1 VVSARGPELDRSSY
15 WSKSDEGCKL
25 TEEEEEEEEEVV
37 VVEEDLFN
45 RLTVVPGISLEE
57 GFITT

>member
-1 VVSARGPELDRSSY
+1 MVSARGPELDRSSY

-25 TEEEEEEEEEVV
+25 TEEEEEEEEVV